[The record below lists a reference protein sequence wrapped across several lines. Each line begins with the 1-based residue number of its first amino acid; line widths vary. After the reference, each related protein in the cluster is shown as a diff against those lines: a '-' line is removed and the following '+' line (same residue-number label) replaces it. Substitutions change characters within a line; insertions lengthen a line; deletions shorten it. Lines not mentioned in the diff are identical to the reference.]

1 MTHRHNSQAI
11 VQGNETAVGTTNG
24 HALECFVYVLGSSGR
39 NIYWTYVGWAIDLDR
54 RLAEHN
60 AGKGARSTRGRSW
73 ILLYAERY
81 ATRRQA
87 MSREWHLKRDRR
99 FRKLLSQS

>member
-1 MTHRHNSQAI
+1 MNALASAE
-11 VQGNETAVGTTNG
+11 GDEALVGTTDDE
-24 HALECFVYVLGSSGR
+24 ALKCFVYVLGSYGK
-39 NIYWTYVGWAIDLDR
+39 NICRTYVGWTVDLDR

-73 ILLYAERY
+73 TLLYAERH

-99 FRKLLSQS
+99 FRKLLSQPK